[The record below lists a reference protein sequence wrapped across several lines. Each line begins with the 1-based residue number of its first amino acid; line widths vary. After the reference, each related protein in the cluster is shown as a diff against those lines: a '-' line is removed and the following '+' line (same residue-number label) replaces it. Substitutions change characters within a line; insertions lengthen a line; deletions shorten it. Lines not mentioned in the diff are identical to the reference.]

1 MEPYLA
7 LVSPP
12 HILTQSP
19 ALSHHQLHL
28 TDPDFHKFI
37 IYIFILFIMFINI
50 FFLYLYIDTISG
62 PLPPSQLQPTDPFF
76 SNIYKYAKKN
86 PNNHITWETTH
97 QPK

>member
-62 PLPPSQLQPTDPFF
+62 PLPPSQLQPTDPFLAVQD
-76 SNIYKYAKKN
+76 SSIGDLV
-86 PNNHITWETTH
+86 TH
-97 QPK
+97 SLINSLTF

>member
-1 MEPYLA
+1 
-7 LVSPP
+7 
-12 HILTQSP
+12 
-19 ALSHHQLHL
+19 
-28 TDPDFHKFI
+28 
-37 IYIFILFIMFINI
+37 MFINI

>member
-37 IYIFILFIMFINI
+37 IYIFILFIIFINI
-50 FFLYLYIDTISG
+50 LFLYSYIDTISG
-62 PLPPSQLQPTDPFF
+62 PLQPPKPT
-76 SNIYKYAKKN
+76 N
-86 PNNHITWETTH
+86 PDF
-97 QPK
+97 